1 MAKANSDLVAAF
13 AKATSK
19 EVERNSNSNTGAT
32 LGASVDLV
40 ADRAVGM
47 ALSHFTENQR
57 KMSLFYEAISQD
69 LSVTLC
75 NYLANAVKT
84 ELRSNMLVRL
94 LPRN

>member
-1 MAKANSDLVAAF
+1 
-13 AKATSK
+13 
-19 EVERNSNSNTGAT
+19 
-32 LGASVDLV
+32 
-40 ADRAVGM
+40 M

-94 LPRN
+94 RCARHSV